1 MSKPNDVYW
10 AERFQLLEAIQ
21 NEDGRNVIRKLKK
34 AYDQATKDLEKD
46 LAYWYAR
53 FADNEGISLADARK
67 MLTKSQLRDFK
78 MTVEEYISKGESLDP
93 KWRDALERASI
104 KVHVSRLE
112 ALKLQLQQHA
122 EETASRMALLMD
134 EYATSSY
141 KKQYYHTAFE
151 IQKGIGLGWDLQK
164 LDDRQVSKV
173 VRKPWAADGTNFSER
188 VWDNRTKLV
197 NELHTTL
204 TSAIARG
211 ENPTKTIDKLAD
223 KMDNSLFNAGRVVMT
238 EGAFF
243 ASAAKQDC
251 FADLDVE
258 WFEYVA
264 TLDLKTS
271 QVCRDMD
278 GKVFERKDYI
288 VGTTAPPLHPFCV
301 LPDTKVFAPKADAFM
316 RTRYLGDVFELISAK
331 GRNVTVTANHIMLTT
346 RGWIRAKD
354 LIEGDQIIYYSG
366 WDKVISKVN
375 PTNNHGITTVENSFT
390 ALSKASSVATC
401 KMPATAIDFK
411 GDAIENEKIE
421 IIDVNRLLRD
431 NGNVTGL
438 EFIKDR
444 KFVFAR
450 DPAVGL
456 NCKGSLNELLVGLAL
471 VSDGVMSSERI
482 TSILFGGSFSHHKL
496 ISLLQGAHYH
506 TRLLKSSNNRCVR
519 RAEFSSKLFDASTS
533 EVIANQRRGEN
544 SHSFGVTNSDAV
556 LTQDAQ
562 NGFAANAIELRKFC
576 DRFAGIIELDQ
587 ITRINKRFYSGHV
600 YDLST
605 ESTLYICNGIITSN
619 CRSTTAPYFADTQD
633 AVRVARNAEGEV
645 YEVPAN
651 MSYSEWEQS
660 FIDGGDKKDLTPS
673 EPEQA
678 QPKVQP
684 LSTNDEFDALR
695 TKFYATTNLEE
706 RDKILQD
713 AGALFKD
720 KLTEAGFFNIDET
733 LQAEYLELYTAANKF
748 FAEHTHPRK
757 GDWDDPANQEIYRQ
771 MWRKVEQFRADYS
784 YRVANAAKAVL
795 SKYRKLGFGDLKQTD
810 LLKAGRIQER
820 KRVVEALDCYPQDWL
835 RALSKKGPFEVIK
848 IDRGYFDEANKVIA
862 INEKTSQGYAYTVA
876 IHELGHGF
884 EHSIQSLRMCEAQFY
899 DRRTQGCAREKLKDL
914 FPMAGYEDWEATYK
928 DDFISPYM
936 GKDYDGRAF
945 ELVSM
950 GFQYLFT
957 EPKKLAQDEDMLKF
971 ILGLLVLIDGDQL

>member
-34 AYDQATKDLEKD
+34 AYEQATKDLEKD
-46 LAYWYAR
+46 LAYWYSR
-53 FADNEGISLADARK
+53 FAGNEGISLAEARK
-67 MLTKSQLRDFK
+67 MLTTSQLKDFK

-122 EETASRMALLMD
+122 EETASHMALLMD

-151 IQKGIGLGWDLQK
+151 IQKGIGLGWDLQR

-258 WFEYVA
+258 WFEIVA
-264 TLDLKTS
+264 TLDFKTS
-271 QVCRDMD
+271 QICRDMD

-288 VGTTAPPLHPFCV
+288 IGSTAPPFHPWCRTCV
-301 LPDTKVFAPKADAFM
+301 
-316 RTRYLGDVFELISAK
+316 S
-331 GRNVTVTANHIMLTT
+331 
-346 RGWIRAKD
+346 
-354 LIEGDQIIYYSG
+354 
-366 WDKVISKVN
+366 
-375 PTNNHGITTVENSFT
+375 
-390 ALSKASSVATC
+390 
-401 KMPATAIDFK
+401 
-411 GDAIENEKIE
+411 
-421 IIDVNRLLRD
+421 
-431 NGNVTGL
+431 
-438 EFIKDR
+438 
-444 KFVFAR
+444 
-450 DPAVGL
+450 
-456 NCKGSLNELLVGLAL
+456 
-471 VSDGVMSSERI
+471 
-482 TSILFGGSFSHHKL
+482 
-496 ISLLQGAHYH
+496 
-506 TRLLKSSNNRCVR
+506 
-519 RAEFSSKLFDASTS
+519 
-533 EVIANQRRGEN
+533 
-544 SHSFGVTNSDAV
+544 
-556 LTQDAQ
+556 
-562 NGFAANAIELRKFC
+562 
-576 DRFAGIIELDQ
+576 
-587 ITRINKRFYSGHV
+587 
-600 YDLST
+600 
-605 ESTLYICNGIITSN
+605 
-619 CRSTTAPYFADTQD
+619 PYFADTQD

-645 YEVPAN
+645 YEVPAK
-651 MSYSEWEQS
+651 MSYHEWEQS
-660 FIDGGDKKDLTPS
+660 FIEGGDKKDLTPS

-706 RDKILQD
+706 RDKILQE
-713 AGALFKD
+713 AGSIFKD
-720 KLTEAGFFNIDET
+720 KLTEAGFFDIDKT
-733 LQAEYLELYTAANKF
+733 LQAEYKALYDEADAF
-748 FAEHTHPRK
+748 FKEHTKPRT
-757 GDWDDPANQEIYRQ
+757 GEWDDPANQEKYRR
-771 MWRKVEQFRADYS
+771 MWTEVQTFSENYS
-784 YRVANAAKAVL
+784 YRVANAAKAIF
-795 SKYRKLGFGDLKQTD
+795 SKYRKLGFGDMKPTE
-810 LLKAGRIQER
+810 LLTAGRIAQR
-820 KRVVEALDCYPQDWL
+820 KRVIEALDCYPQDWL
-835 RALSKKGPFEVIK
+835 RALSKTGPYEVIK
-848 IDRGYFDEANKVIA
+848 IRRGHFDAANKQIA
-862 INEKTSQGYAYTVA
+862 INDTSSHGYAYTVA

-884 EHSIQSLRMCEAQFY
+884 EYSIQSLRMCEAQFFE
-899 DRRTQGCAREKLKDL
+899 RRTQGCKLEKLNEL
-914 FPMAGYEDWEATYK
+914 FPMSGYDDREVTYK

-936 GKDYDGRAF
+936 GKDYDGRFF
-945 ELVSM
+945 ELASM

>member
-34 AYDQATKDLEKD
+34 AYEQATKDLEKD
-46 LAYWYAR
+46 LAYWYSR
-53 FADNEGISLADARK
+53 FAGNEGISLADARK
-67 MLTKSQLRDFK
+67 MLSTSQLKDFK

-173 VRKPWAADGTNFSER
+173 VHKPWAADGINFSER

-204 TSAIARG
+204 TSSIARG

-258 WFEYVA
+258 WFEIVA
-264 TLDLKTS
+264 TLDFKTS
-271 QVCRDMD
+271 QICRDMD

-288 VGTTAPPLHPFCV
+288 IGSTAPPFHPWCRTCV
-301 LPDTKVFAPKADAFM
+301 
-316 RTRYLGDVFELISAK
+316 S
-331 GRNVTVTANHIMLTT
+331 
-346 RGWIRAKD
+346 
-354 LIEGDQIIYYSG
+354 
-366 WDKVISKVN
+366 
-375 PTNNHGITTVENSFT
+375 
-390 ALSKASSVATC
+390 
-401 KMPATAIDFK
+401 
-411 GDAIENEKIE
+411 
-421 IIDVNRLLRD
+421 
-431 NGNVTGL
+431 
-438 EFIKDR
+438 
-444 KFVFAR
+444 
-450 DPAVGL
+450 
-456 NCKGSLNELLVGLAL
+456 
-471 VSDGVMSSERI
+471 
-482 TSILFGGSFSHHKL
+482 
-496 ISLLQGAHYH
+496 
-506 TRLLKSSNNRCVR
+506 
-519 RAEFSSKLFDASTS
+519 
-533 EVIANQRRGEN
+533 
-544 SHSFGVTNSDAV
+544 
-556 LTQDAQ
+556 
-562 NGFAANAIELRKFC
+562 
-576 DRFAGIIELDQ
+576 
-587 ITRINKRFYSGHV
+587 
-600 YDLST
+600 
-605 ESTLYICNGIITSN
+605 
-619 CRSTTAPYFADTQD
+619 PYFADTQD
-633 AVRVARNAEGEV
+633 AVRVARNADGEV

-651 MSYSEWEQS
+651 MSYHEWEQS

-706 RDKILQD
+706 RDKILQE
-713 AGALFKD
+713 AGSIFKD
-720 KLTEAGFFNIDET
+720 KLTEAGFFDIDKT
-733 LQAEYLELYTAANKF
+733 LQAEYKALYDEADAF
-748 FAEHTHPRK
+748 FKEHTKPRT
-757 GDWDDPANQEIYRQ
+757 GEWDDPANQEKYHR
-771 MWRKVEQFRADYS
+771 MWTEVQTFSENYS
-784 YRVANAAKAVL
+784 YRVANAAKAIF
-795 SKYRKLGFGDLKQTD
+795 SKYRKLGLGDMKPTE
-810 LLKAGRIQER
+810 LLKAGRIAQR
-820 KRVVEALDCYPQDWL
+820 KRVIEALDCYPQDWL
-835 RALSKKGPFEVIK
+835 RALSKTGPYEVIK
-848 IDRGYFDEANKVIA
+848 IRRGHFDAANKQIA
-862 INEKTSQGYAYTVA
+862 INDTSSHSYAYTVA

-884 EHSIQSLRMCEAQFY
+884 EYSIQSLRMCEAQFFE
-899 DRRTQGCAREKLKDL
+899 RRTQGCKLEKLNEL
-914 FPMAGYEDWEATYK
+914 FPMSGYDDHEVTYK

-936 GKDYDGRAF
+936 GKDYDGRFF
-945 ELVSM
+945 ELASM

>member
-34 AYDQATKDLEKD
+34 AYEQATKDLEKD
-46 LAYWYAR
+46 LAYWYSR
-53 FADNEGISLADARK
+53 FAGNEGISLADARK
-67 MLTKSQLRDFK
+67 MLSTSQLKDFK

-204 TSAIARG
+204 TSSIARG

-251 FADLDVE
+251 FADLDVD
-258 WFEYVA
+258 WYEYVA

-271 QVCRDMD
+271 QICRDLD
-278 GKVFERKDYI
+278 GKIFERKDYI

-301 LPDTKVFAPKADAFM
+301 LPETRILAPCAKELM
-316 RTRYLGDVFELISAK
+316 QTRYLGDVFELISRN
-331 GRNVTVTANHIMLTT
+331 GRSVTVTANHIMLTT

-354 LIEGDQIIYYSG
+354 LVEGDQIIYYSG
-366 WDKVISKVN
+366 WDKVIN
-375 PTNNHGITTVENSFT
+375 GIDPTNNDRITTIENSFT
-390 ALSKASSVATC
+390 ALSEAFSVVT
-401 KMPATAIDFK
+401 KTMPAAAIDFK
-411 GDAIENEKIE
+411 GDAIENEEIN
-421 IIDVNRLLRD
+421 IIDVDCLLR
-431 NGNVTGL
+431 NHWNMTGL
-438 EFIKDR
+438 EFAQDR
-444 KFVFAR
+444 KLIFAR
-450 DPAVGL
+450 DVAMGL
-456 NCKGSLNELLVGLAL
+456 DCKGSLNELLMGLAL
-471 VSDGVMSSERI
+471 IADGVMSCERVA
-482 TSILFGGSFSHHKL
+482 SIFFGSTLRHHEL
-496 ISLLQGAHYH
+496 ISLLLGTHYH
-506 TRLLKSSNNRCVR
+506 TRLLKSSNDRGLR
-519 RAEFSSKLFDASTS
+519 GAELSRKFLDTSTCEVLASQRIGKNS
-533 EVIANQRRGEN
+533 QGVCIA
-544 SHSFGVTNSDAV
+544 NSDAV
-556 LTQDAQ
+556 LTQNAID
-562 NGFAANAIELRKFC
+562 GFAANTIELRKFC
-576 DRFAGIIELDQ
+576 DRFAGAIELDQ
-587 ITRINKRFYSGHV
+587 LIRINKSFYSGHV

-645 YEVPAN
+645 YEVPAK
-651 MSYSEWEQS
+651 MSYHEWEQS
-660 FIDGGDKKDLTPS
+660 FIEGGDKKDLTPS

-757 GDWDDPANQEIYRQ
+757 GDWDDPANHEIYRQ

-957 EPKKLAQDEDMLKF
+957 EPKKLAQDDDMLKF
-971 ILGLLVLIDGDQL
+971 ILGLLVIIDGDQL

>member
-34 AYDQATKDLEKD
+34 AYEQATKDLEKD
-46 LAYWYAR
+46 LAYWYSR
-53 FADNEGISLADARK
+53 FAGNEGISLAEARK
-67 MLTKSQLRDFK
+67 MLSTSQLKDFK

-164 LDDRQVSKV
+164 LDDRQVAKV

-204 TSAIARG
+204 TSSIARG

-258 WFEYVA
+258 WFEIVA
-264 TLDLKTS
+264 TLDFKTS
-271 QVCRDMD
+271 QICRDMD

-288 VGTTAPPLHPFCV
+288 IGSTAPPFHPWCRTCV
-301 LPDTKVFAPKADAFM
+301 
-316 RTRYLGDVFELISAK
+316 S
-331 GRNVTVTANHIMLTT
+331 
-346 RGWIRAKD
+346 
-354 LIEGDQIIYYSG
+354 
-366 WDKVISKVN
+366 
-375 PTNNHGITTVENSFT
+375 
-390 ALSKASSVATC
+390 
-401 KMPATAIDFK
+401 
-411 GDAIENEKIE
+411 
-421 IIDVNRLLRD
+421 
-431 NGNVTGL
+431 
-438 EFIKDR
+438 
-444 KFVFAR
+444 
-450 DPAVGL
+450 
-456 NCKGSLNELLVGLAL
+456 
-471 VSDGVMSSERI
+471 
-482 TSILFGGSFSHHKL
+482 
-496 ISLLQGAHYH
+496 
-506 TRLLKSSNNRCVR
+506 
-519 RAEFSSKLFDASTS
+519 
-533 EVIANQRRGEN
+533 
-544 SHSFGVTNSDAV
+544 
-556 LTQDAQ
+556 
-562 NGFAANAIELRKFC
+562 
-576 DRFAGIIELDQ
+576 
-587 ITRINKRFYSGHV
+587 
-600 YDLST
+600 
-605 ESTLYICNGIITSN
+605 
-619 CRSTTAPYFADTQD
+619 PYFADTQD
-633 AVRVARNAEGEV
+633 AVRVARNADGEV
-645 YEVPAN
+645 YEVPAK
-651 MSYSEWEQS
+651 MSYHEWEQS

-706 RDKILQD
+706 RDKILQE

-720 KLTEAGFFNIDET
+720 KLTEAGFFDIDKT
-733 LQAEYLELYTAANKF
+733 LQAEYKALYDEADAF
-748 FAEHTHPRK
+748 FKEHTKPRT
-757 GDWDDPANQEIYRQ
+757 GEWDDPANQEKYHR
-771 MWRKVEQFRADYS
+771 MWTEVQTFSENYS
-784 YRVANAAKAVL
+784 YRVANAAKAIF
-795 SKYRKLGFGDLKQTD
+795 SKYRKLGLGDMKPTE
-810 LLKAGRIQER
+810 LLTAGRIAQR
-820 KRVVEALDCYPQDWL
+820 KRVIEALDCYPQDWL
-835 RALSKKGPFEVIK
+835 RALSKTGPYEVIK
-848 IDRGYFDEANKVIA
+848 IRRGHFDAANKQIA
-862 INEKTSQGYAYTVA
+862 INDTSSHGYAYTVA

-884 EHSIQSLRMCEAQFY
+884 EYSIQSLRMCEAQFFE
-899 DRRTQGCAREKLKDL
+899 RRTQGCKLEKLNEL
-914 FPMAGYEDWEATYK
+914 FPMSGYDDREVTYK

-936 GKDYDGRAF
+936 GKDYDGRFF
-945 ELVSM
+945 ELASM

>member
-34 AYDQATKDLEKD
+34 AYEQATKDLEKD
-46 LAYWYAR
+46 LAYWYSR
-53 FADNEGISLADARK
+53 FAGNEGISLAEARK
-67 MLTKSQLRDFK
+67 MLTTSQLKDFK

-164 LDDRQVSKV
+164 LDDRQVAKV

-258 WFEYVA
+258 WFEIVA
-264 TLDLKTS
+264 TLDFKTS
-271 QVCRDMD
+271 QICRDMD

-288 VGTTAPPLHPFCV
+288 IGSTAPPYHPWCRTCV
-301 LPDTKVFAPKADAFM
+301 
-316 RTRYLGDVFELISAK
+316 S
-331 GRNVTVTANHIMLTT
+331 
-346 RGWIRAKD
+346 
-354 LIEGDQIIYYSG
+354 
-366 WDKVISKVN
+366 
-375 PTNNHGITTVENSFT
+375 
-390 ALSKASSVATC
+390 
-401 KMPATAIDFK
+401 
-411 GDAIENEKIE
+411 
-421 IIDVNRLLRD
+421 
-431 NGNVTGL
+431 
-438 EFIKDR
+438 
-444 KFVFAR
+444 
-450 DPAVGL
+450 
-456 NCKGSLNELLVGLAL
+456 
-471 VSDGVMSSERI
+471 
-482 TSILFGGSFSHHKL
+482 
-496 ISLLQGAHYH
+496 
-506 TRLLKSSNNRCVR
+506 
-519 RAEFSSKLFDASTS
+519 
-533 EVIANQRRGEN
+533 
-544 SHSFGVTNSDAV
+544 
-556 LTQDAQ
+556 
-562 NGFAANAIELRKFC
+562 
-576 DRFAGIIELDQ
+576 
-587 ITRINKRFYSGHV
+587 
-600 YDLST
+600 
-605 ESTLYICNGIITSN
+605 
-619 CRSTTAPYFADTQD
+619 PYFADTQD

-645 YEVPAN
+645 YEVPAK
-651 MSYSEWEQS
+651 MSYHEWEQS

-706 RDKILQD
+706 RDKILQE
-713 AGALFKD
+713 AGSIFKD
-720 KLTEAGFFNIDET
+720 KLTEAGFFDIDKT
-733 LQAEYLELYTAANKF
+733 LQAEYKALYDEADAF
-748 FAEHTHPRK
+748 FKEHTKPRT
-757 GDWDDPANQEIYRQ
+757 GEWDDPANQEKYHR
-771 MWRKVEQFRADYS
+771 MWTEVQTFSENYS
-784 YRVANAAKAVL
+784 YRVANAAKAIF
-795 SKYRKLGFGDLKQTD
+795 SKYRKLGLGDMKPTE
-810 LLKAGRIQER
+810 LLKAGRIAQR
-820 KRVVEALDCYPQDWL
+820 KRVIEALDCYPQDWL
-835 RALSKKGPFEVIK
+835 RALSKTGPYEVIK
-848 IDRGYFDEANKVIA
+848 IRRGHFDAANKQIA
-862 INEKTSQGYAYTVA
+862 INDTSSHSYAYTVA

-884 EHSIQSLRMCEAQFY
+884 EYSIQSLRMCEAQFFE
-899 DRRTQGCAREKLKDL
+899 RRTQGCKLEKLNEL
-914 FPMAGYEDWEATYK
+914 FPMSGYDDREVTYK

-936 GKDYDGRAF
+936 GKDYDGRFF
-945 ELVSM
+945 ELASM

>member
-204 TSAIARG
+204 TSSIARG
-211 ENPTKTIDKLAD
+211 ENPTKTINKLAD

-258 WFEYVA
+258 WFEIVA
-264 TLDLKTS
+264 TLDFKTS
-271 QVCRDMD
+271 QICRDMD
-278 GKVFERKDYI
+278 GKVFERKDYTI
-288 VGTTAPPLHPFCV
+288 GSTAPPFHPWCRTCV
-301 LPDTKVFAPKADAFM
+301 
-316 RTRYLGDVFELISAK
+316 S
-331 GRNVTVTANHIMLTT
+331 
-346 RGWIRAKD
+346 
-354 LIEGDQIIYYSG
+354 
-366 WDKVISKVN
+366 
-375 PTNNHGITTVENSFT
+375 
-390 ALSKASSVATC
+390 
-401 KMPATAIDFK
+401 
-411 GDAIENEKIE
+411 
-421 IIDVNRLLRD
+421 
-431 NGNVTGL
+431 
-438 EFIKDR
+438 
-444 KFVFAR
+444 
-450 DPAVGL
+450 
-456 NCKGSLNELLVGLAL
+456 
-471 VSDGVMSSERI
+471 
-482 TSILFGGSFSHHKL
+482 
-496 ISLLQGAHYH
+496 
-506 TRLLKSSNNRCVR
+506 
-519 RAEFSSKLFDASTS
+519 
-533 EVIANQRRGEN
+533 
-544 SHSFGVTNSDAV
+544 
-556 LTQDAQ
+556 
-562 NGFAANAIELRKFC
+562 
-576 DRFAGIIELDQ
+576 
-587 ITRINKRFYSGHV
+587 
-600 YDLST
+600 
-605 ESTLYICNGIITSN
+605 
-619 CRSTTAPYFADTQD
+619 PYFADTQD

-748 FAEHTHPRK
+748 FTEHTHPRK
-757 GDWDDPANQEIYRQ
+757 GDWDDPANHEIYRQ

-795 SKYRKLGFGDLKQTD
+795 SKYRRLGFGDLKQTD

>member
-34 AYDQATKDLEKD
+34 AYEQATKDLEKD
-46 LAYWYAR
+46 LAYWYSR
-53 FADNEGISLADARK
+53 FAGNEGISLADARK
-67 MLTKSQLRDFK
+67 MLSTSQLKDFR

-164 LDDRQVSKV
+164 LDDRQVAKV

-204 TSAIARG
+204 TSSIARG

-243 ASAAKQDC
+243 ASTAKQDC
-251 FADLDVE
+251 FADLDVD
-258 WFEYVA
+258 WYEYVA

-271 QVCRDMD
+271 QICRDLD
-278 GKVFERKDYI
+278 GKIFERKDYI

-301 LPDTKVFAPKADAFM
+301 LPDTKVVAPNADALM

-331 GRNVTVTANHIMLTT
+331 GRRVTVTANHIMLTT

-354 LIEGDQIIYYSG
+354 LVEGDQIIYYSG
-366 WDKVISKVN
+366 WDKPINGVDPAN
-375 PTNNHGITTVENSFT
+375 DHGVATIKDCFT
-390 ALSKASSVATC
+390 ALSKASSMATTA
-401 KMPATAIDFK
+401 MPATAIDFK

-421 IIDVNRLLRD
+421 IIDVDSLLR
-431 NGNVTGL
+431 NHRNMTGL
-438 EFIKDR
+438 EFAQDR
-444 KFVFAR
+444 KLIFAR
-450 DPAVGL
+450 DVAMGL
-456 NCKGSLNELLVGLAL
+456 DCKGSLNELLMGLAL
-471 VSDGVMSSERI
+471 IADGVMSCERVA
-482 TSILFGGSFSHHKL
+482 SIFFGGALRHHEL
-496 ISLLQGAHYH
+496 ISLLLGTHYH
-506 TRLLKSSNNRCVR
+506 TRLLKSSNDRGLR
-519 RAEFSSKLFDASTS
+519 GAELSRKFLDTSTCEVLASQRIGKNS
-533 EVIANQRRGEN
+533 QGVCIA
-544 SHSFGVTNSDAV
+544 NSDAI
-556 LTQDAQ
+556 LTQNAIDR
-562 NGFAANAIELRKFC
+562 FAANTIELRKFC
-576 DRFAGIIELDQ
+576 DRFAGAIELDQ
-587 ITRINKRFYSGHV
+587 LIRINKSFYSGHV

-645 YEVPAN
+645 YEVPAK
-651 MSYSEWEQS
+651 MSYHEWEQS

-678 QPKVQP
+678 QPKTQP

-713 AGALFKD
+713 AGSIFKD
-720 KLTEAGFFNIDET
+720 KLTEAGFFDIDKT
-733 LQAEYLELYTAANKF
+733 LQAEYTALYDKAQDF
-748 FAEHTHPRK
+748 FKEHTKPRT
-757 GDWDDPANQEIYRQ
+757 GEWDDPANQETYRRLWTEVQ
-771 MWRKVEQFRADYS
+771 TFSENYS
-784 YRVANAAKAVL
+784 YRVANAAKAIL
-795 SKYRKLGFGDLKQTD
+795 SKYRKLGFGDMKPTE
-810 LLKAGRIQER
+810 LLTAGRIAQR
-820 KRVVEALDCYPQDWL
+820 KRVIEALDCYPQDWL
-835 RALSKKGPFEVIK
+835 RALSKTGPYEVIK
-848 IDRGYFDEANKVIA
+848 IRRGHFDAANKQIA
-862 INEKTSQGYAYTVA
+862 INDTSSHGYAYTVA

-884 EHSIQSLRMCEAQFY
+884 EYSIQSLRMCEAQFF
-899 DRRTQGCAREKLKDL
+899 DRRTQGCKLEKLNEL
-914 FPMAGYEDWEATYK
+914 IPMSGYDDYEVTYK

-945 ELVSM
+945 ELASM

-957 EPKKLAQDEDMLKF
+957 EPKKLARDEDMLKF
-971 ILGLLVLIDGDQL
+971 ILGLLVIIDGDQL

>member
-204 TSAIARG
+204 TSSIARG

-258 WFEYVA
+258 WFEFVA

-288 VGTTAPPLHPFCV
+288 IGSTAPPLHPFC
-301 LPDTKVFAPKADAFM
+301 
-316 RTRYLGDVFELISAK
+316 R
-331 GRNVTVTANHIMLTT
+331 
-346 RGWIRAKD
+346 
-354 LIEGDQIIYYSG
+354 
-366 WDKVISKVN
+366 
-375 PTNNHGITTVENSFT
+375 
-390 ALSKASSVATC
+390 SVC
-401 KMPATAIDFK
+401 
-411 GDAIENEKIE
+411 
-421 IIDVNRLLRD
+421 
-431 NGNVTGL
+431 
-438 EFIKDR
+438 
-444 KFVFAR
+444 
-450 DPAVGL
+450 
-456 NCKGSLNELLVGLAL
+456 S
-471 VSDGVMSSERI
+471 
-482 TSILFGGSFSHHKL
+482 
-496 ISLLQGAHYH
+496 
-506 TRLLKSSNNRCVR
+506 
-519 RAEFSSKLFDASTS
+519 
-533 EVIANQRRGEN
+533 
-544 SHSFGVTNSDAV
+544 
-556 LTQDAQ
+556 
-562 NGFAANAIELRKFC
+562 
-576 DRFAGIIELDQ
+576 
-587 ITRINKRFYSGHV
+587 
-600 YDLST
+600 
-605 ESTLYICNGIITSN
+605 
-619 CRSTTAPYFADTQD
+619 PYFADTQD

-678 QPKVQP
+678 QPKTQP

-748 FAEHTHPRK
+748 FTEHTHPRK
-757 GDWDDPANQEIYRQ
+757 GDWDDPANHEIYRQ